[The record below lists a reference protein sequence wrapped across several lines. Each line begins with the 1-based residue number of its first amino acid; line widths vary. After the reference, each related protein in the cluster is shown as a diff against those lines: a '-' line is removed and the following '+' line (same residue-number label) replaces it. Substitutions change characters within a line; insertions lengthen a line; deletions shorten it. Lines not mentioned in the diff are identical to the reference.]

1 MISWNCDLGEEGTSD
16 LNSLLEKRRLFFFI
30 LIFNFLGFL
39 SMKYCQYWHSP
50 LDRKSKKSKRVG
62 PYMFLQ
68 NLVAFDSCSP
78 NRVSMVFDIFL
89 DHLLQNEMVS
99 GSGWSEFRVSPL
111 SIGSL

>member
-50 LDRKSKKSKRVG
+50 LDRKSKLNV
-62 PYMFLQ
+62 P
-68 NLVAFDSCSP
+68 AESCG
-78 NRVSMVFDIFL
+78 F
-89 DHLLQNEMVS
+89 
-99 GSGWSEFRVSPL
+99 
-111 SIGSL
+111 